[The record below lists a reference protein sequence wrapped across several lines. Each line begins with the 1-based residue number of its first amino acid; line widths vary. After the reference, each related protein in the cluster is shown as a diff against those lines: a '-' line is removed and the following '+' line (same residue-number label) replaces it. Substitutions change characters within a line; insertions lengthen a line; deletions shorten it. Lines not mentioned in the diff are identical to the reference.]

1 MKMAICSTGE
11 SVTSA
16 VEMRFGRAPFFVLVD
31 MESGSAEGVK
41 NPGALAPGGAGP
53 KTAQFL
59 CDKGVDVVL
68 AGKLGPK
75 ALQAIKGA
83 GIEVYCL
90 DEGRVDEAILKFKEN
105 QLAPYP
111 MS

>member
-1 MKMAICSTGE
+1 MNLAICSTGE
-11 SVTSA
+11 SPSST
-16 VEMRFGRAPFFVLVD
+16 VEMRFGRTPYFVLVD
-31 MESGSAEGVK
+31 LESGATEGVK
-41 NPGALAPGGAGP
+41 NPGASAPGGAGP
-53 KTAQFL
+53 KTVQFL
-59 CDKGVDVVL
+59 CDRGVHVVL
-68 AGKLGPK
+68 VGQLGPK

-90 DEGRVDEAILKFKEN
+90 EEGRVEEAIEKYKEK